1 MQIRTQGNLVSARP
15 FALLSGSIEVRWN
28 HDNGGSVEQAA
39 NDVTS
44 RKELVVDIVGAKA
57 LKRRL
62 GPNRADEAPPG
73 SVDVPEDAPPV
84 FHWVGIG
91 PSAAELTRPV
101 PTTNRLPVALRCFGG
116 SALSFR

>member
-1 MQIRTQGNLVSARP
+1 M
-15 FALLSGSIEVRWN
+15 
-28 HDNGGSVEQAA
+28 
-39 NDVTS
+39 
-44 RKELVVDIVGAKA
+44 DIVGAKA

-91 PSAAELTRPV
+91 PSAAETQPAGVNDEPV
-101 PTTNRLPVALRCFGG
+101 TGG
-116 SALSFR
+116 PSLFRQLGLSFR

>member
-1 MQIRTQGNLVSARP
+1 M
-15 FALLSGSIEVRWN
+15 
-28 HDNGGSVEQAA
+28 
-39 NDVTS
+39 
-44 RKELVVDIVGAKA
+44 DIVGAKA

-101 PTTNRLPVALRCFGG
+101 PTTNRLPAVARTSPDGVALHELDIRGE
-116 SALSFR
+116 ALEELASDCGRKSS